1 MTDSVKSTGDK
12 EREHIISQGRDS
24 SVSVNVGFVSKPND
38 GRSLSVGASSGSAAS
53 SQQVYGLS
61 YKPSPFAG
69 QVNGKP
75 ISKTS
80 LGKYLSNTGP
90 EDMKGLKPQNQT
102 ETKPTPRRAPRGNA
116 KALVQSKLRST
127 TVVADRPCQHHSFL
141 TDLTDVRQM
150 EQGLLQLL
158 DDFHSGKLQAFGKDC
173 TFEKMENVREQQE
186 RLARLHFDLNAQQE
200 MQGPK
205 SDEGRRMAKEN
216 LDKLTNN
223 LQRLSQSIEELQSTS
238 HCLHT
243 DV

>member
-116 KALVQSKLRST
+116 K
-127 TVVADRPCQHHSFL
+127 
-141 TDLTDVRQM
+141 DLTDVRQM